1 MERAT
6 ERVRAW
12 SVGAVV
18 SARRAGRLAQRR
30 DHAGLRRS
38 GPVAAEGQVAAVT
51 SGPTDEEDLIT
62 AAQHGDDTAYVRLVT
77 AYRAELHAHCYRML
91 GSYADA

>member
-1 MERAT
+1 M
-6 ERVRAW
+6 
-12 SVGAVV
+12 
-18 SARRAGRLAQRR
+18 
-30 DHAGLRRS
+30 
-38 GPVAAEGQVAAVT
+38 T